1 MKMQKSAI
9 FVITNLMINMV
20 KVNNIIE
27 LGPLSLD
34 RRI

>member
-9 FVITNLMINMV
+9 FVITNLKINMV
-20 KVNNIIE
+20 KVKNIIE